1 MIVVTATPILPSD
14 ESTAP
19 SPTPEPI
26 VPTVTNTPVPPSDEN
41 TLSSPTP
48 EPMVPTVTNTPIPP
62 TNEVTLPIPTPEPT
76 ATPLPVT
83 VTVTGAV
90 VNLRFGPGIRY
101 YQAGQVQT
109 DDLLLVTG
117 RNADASWFQIA
128 DPINPAVR
136 LWIFGSL
143 TSLTVDAAKVGVAEV
158 EIPIPP
164 PVEATSCTRL
174 HVINP
179 NEQRL
184 VQIADWY
191 GLDLADIAYFNGLDP
206 NAPLRTGSVICLAA
220 PNNWQPPPPPVSASP
235 LGLLPTPAECEQMVK
250 GIDLQALGPNSESP
264 LYVASRDG
272 NYELVSCLLSAGA
285 DPEAGVQHGHTP
297 LMEAVVQGHTDT
309 VLVLLEFGAN
319 TETAEHE
326 SLYTALIKAAAYNRI
341 DAIEVLLTA
350 GAKLQAK
357 DKDGFTPLHVAAVNG
372 QVEAIGLLLEAGA
385 DVSGRSHLGYTPL
398 YMAAINEQIFSAIT
412 LLEYGAEVNVQYDNG
427 WTLLHESVARDSL
440 LMYSMLVGY
449 GFDSS
454 AQTHDGETDLHIAA
468 RLGHREFLRALLL
481 NAEVPN
487 LNALDYHGNTP
498 LHAAAQGG
506 HRLVVEDLLLWGA
519 DPQSRN
525 SAGWTPAELAA
536 TNGHDQLAERLQT
549 VANQ

>member
-14 ESTAP
+14 ENTVSTP
-19 SPTPEPI
+19 IPESI

-41 TLSSPTP
+41 TVSTPTP
-48 EPMVPTVTNTPIPP
+48 EPIVPTVTNTPIPP
-62 TNEVTLPIPTPEPT
+62 TNEVTLPTPTPKPT

-83 VTVTGAV
+83 ATVTGAV

-101 YQAGQVQT
+101 YQAGQVQI

-136 LWIFGSL
+136 LWIFGSM
-143 TSLTVDAAKVGVAEV
+143 TSLTVDAAKVGVVEV
-158 EIPIPP
+158 EIPISP

-174 HVINP
+174 HVVNP

-184 VQIADWY
+184 MQITDWY
-191 GLDLADIAYFNGLDP
+191 GLDLADVAYFNGLDP

-220 PNNWQPPPPPVSASP
+220 PNNWQPPPPPASASP
-235 LGLLPTPAECEQMVK
+235 LDLLPTPAECEQMVK
-250 GIDLQALGPNSESP
+250 GIDLQTLGPNSESP

-297 LMEAVVQGHTDT
+297 LMEAVVQGHADT

-341 DAIEVLLTA
+341 DAIEVLLAA
-350 GAKLQAK
+350 GANLQAR

-372 QVEAIGLLLEAGA
+372 QLEAIFLLLDAGA
-385 DVSGRSHLGYTPL
+385 DVNGRSHLGNTPL
-398 YMAAINEQIFSAIT
+398 YMATINGHFFSASA
-412 LLEYGAEVNVQYDNG
+412 LLDYGAEVDVQSDNG
-427 WTLLHESVARDSL
+427 WTLLHESVARGSL
-440 LMYSMLVGY
+440 LMYIMFVESGL
-449 GFDSS
+449 DPNT
-454 AQTHDGETDLHIAA
+454 QTHDGETALHIAA
-468 RLGHREFLRALLL
+468 RFGQRFLLRGLSFDLEA
-481 NAEVPN
+481 PN
-487 LNALDYHGNTP
+487 FNALDFHGNTP

-519 DPQSRN
+519 DPQIRN